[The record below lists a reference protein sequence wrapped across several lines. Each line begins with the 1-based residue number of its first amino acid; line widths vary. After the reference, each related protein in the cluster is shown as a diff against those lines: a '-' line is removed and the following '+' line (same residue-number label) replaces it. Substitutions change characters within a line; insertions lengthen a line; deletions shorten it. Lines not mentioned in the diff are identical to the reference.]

1 MPLQEIIG
9 LGSDLADHVVIL
21 EDFRLPFVDIN
32 IVFKEFPTAGIV
44 HLPKLSDHQGI
55 KAYLQIDT
63 RPNYIPKEALII
75 FDQDKKPR
83 VAIVSGQEDNTTRL
97 FIHQLD
103 PEDKEVD
110 LIGIGGYG
118 IPLYRRLCYEA
129 PHLLPNE
136 NQSSGQLVITWAD
149 GTISLKPITGDRL
162 EA

>member
-9 LGSDLADHVVIL
+9 LGSDLAGRVDIR

-32 IVFKEFPTAGIV
+32 IVFKKFPTAGIV

-55 KAYLQIDT
+55 KACLQIDT

-75 FDQDKKPR
+75 FDQDQKPR

-110 LIGIGGYG
+110 LIGIGGYR
-118 IPLYRRLCYEA
+118 IPLHRCLYHEA
-129 PHLLPNE
+129 SHLLPSE
-136 NQSSGQLVITWAD
+136 NQPPGQLVITWTD